1 MRPMKNFL
9 PAIALL
15 ISHVA
20 VAQNQ
25 ACPLNNDWSF
35 GNLTHWEAYTGNNI
49 NGNPAS
55 TVLYYDSSQGAPNG
69 TIGVRAIQEYNLP
82 SVNGIQIITANS
94 TDPYGNFP
102 TIPKVNSYQYRQTIK
117 LGSTSITHNSDGSS
131 GGGYVRGVSYLI
143 NVPPGPTTEPYTMT
157 YAYAMVLEN
166 GTHNSN
172 EQPLFKATLKVG
184 DSVITCASP
193 SYFLPTYGSRQN
205 IGALLD
211 SAAAKAAG
219 FYPSRLPSPN
229 PNPNGGGP
237 NAPHLYDVWA
247 KKWTEVTFDLG
258 PFRGRT
264 VSLTFE
270 TDNCVPGGHFA
281 YSYIALRNI
290 CGGLLINGDSVA
302 CQGITLTYS
311 VPALGGSTT
320 YQWQVPPDW
329 SIVSGA
335 DSSVM
340 QVKVGTDPGTVT
352 ANEKNSCANLTAAL
366 PVITALPTIGG
377 ALAGGTEV
385 CTGTNSATLTLT
397 GARGSVLT
405 WLASTN
411 NGATYTAV
419 GDTTYTYTATNLT
432 DTTLFRA
439 LVQNGESCAI
449 DTAAP
454 ALVQV
459 DPKSVGGSVS
469 PASMQF
475 CLNQTKDALLT
486 LTGNVGKATNWQ
498 SSPDNAIWTG
508 FAPPDTDSSWEVD
521 AALASNSYYRV
532 IVQSGVCP
540 PATSAPA
547 VVDIVNTP
555 FPQMT
560 YSPADTVI
568 CYNTPATL
576 NGDITVGTSYA
587 WHYSQPLTGVSN
599 SGTISSLPFA
609 FQATATPLTTSNYI
623 LNITNAGCPN
633 DLIDTFHIVVLQP
646 ILVTVSGYPDTSIVI
661 GQPLQLSAFSND
673 STQGGDTFTWTPST
687 GLDNPNVYDPVA
699 LFSEG
704 MDSVRYFI
712 TATSKFGCKGT
723 TDVLVKVFSTGPN
736 IFVPNAFTPG
746 GATNNIFRP
755 ITVGI
760 MKLDYFRV
768 YNRWGELVY
777 ATQTMGEGWDGRLNG
792 RIMDSGTYVWMVQ
805 GVSYTHKIVFHKGTM
820 VLIR

>member
-15 ISHVA
+15 IFHVA
-20 VAQNQ
+20 EAQNQ

-35 GNLTHWEAYTGNNI
+35 GNLTHWQAYTGNNL

-69 TIGVRAIQEYNLP
+69 TLGVRSIQEYQLP
-82 SVNGIQIITANS
+82 SVNGIQVITANS
-94 TDPYGNFP
+94 TDPYGAFP

-117 LGSTSITHNSDGSS
+117 LGSTSITHSSDGSS
-131 GGGYVRGVSYLI
+131 AGGYVRGVSYLI

-205 IGALLD
+205 IGAVLD

-219 FYPSRLPSPN
+219 FYPSKLASPN

-247 KKWTEVTFDLG
+247 KRWTEVTFDLG
-258 PFRGRT
+258 PYRGRQ

-290 CGGLLINGDSVA
+290 CGGLEINGDSVA

-311 VPALGGSTT
+311 VPALGGAT

-335 DSSVM
+335 DSSVL
-340 QVKVGTDPGTVT
+340 QVKVGTDPGTVK
-352 ANEKNSCANLTAAL
+352 ANEQNSCANLTATL
-366 PVITALPTIGG
+366 PVITALPTIAG
-377 ALAGGTEV
+377 ALNGSTEV

-397 GARGSVLT
+397 GARGGVLT

-454 ALVQV
+454 AVVDV

-469 PASMQF
+469 PASMLF
-475 CLNQTKDALLT
+475 CLAQTKDALLT
-486 LTGNVGKATNWQ
+486 LGGNVGKPTNWQ
-498 SSPDNAIWTG
+498 SSPDAATWTD
-508 FAPPDTDSSWEVD
+508 FAPPNPDSTWEVD
-521 AALASNSYYRV
+521 AGLASDTYYRV
-532 IVQSGVCP
+532 TVQSGVCP
-540 PATSAPA
+540 PASSSPA
-547 VVDIVNTP
+547 VVNIVNTL

-560 YSPADTVI
+560 YDPADTVI
-568 CYNTPATL
+568 CYNTPASL
-576 NGDITVGTSYA
+576 NGNITVGTSYA
-587 WHYSQPLTGVSN
+587 WHYSQPLTGVPN
-599 SGTISSLPFA
+599 SGTISPLPYS
-609 FQATATPLTTSNYI
+609 FQATATPLTTTNYI
-623 LNITNAGCPN
+623 LNVTNAGCPN

-673 STQGGDTFTWTPST
+673 STQGGDSFTWTPST
-687 GLDNPNVYDPVA
+687 GLDNPNIYDPVA
-699 LFSEG
+699 LFTEG
-704 MDSVRYFI
+704 MDSVRYFV
-712 TATSKFGCKGT
+712 TATNKLGCKGT

-746 GATNNIFRP
+746 GPSNNVFRP
-755 ITVGI
+755 IPVGI
-760 MKLDYFRV
+760 EKLDYFRV
-768 YNRWGELVY
+768 YNRWGQLVY
-777 ATQTMGEGWDGRLNG
+777 ATTTMGEGWDGRLNG
-792 RIMDSGTYVWMVQ
+792 QVMDSGTYVWLVQ
-805 GVSYTHKIVFHKGTM
+805 GVSYTGKIVYHKGTM

>member
-1 MRPMKNFL
+1 MRNFL

-15 ISHVA
+15 IFHVA
-20 VAQNQ
+20 VAQDQ
-25 ACPLNNDWSF
+25 SCPLNSNWSF
-35 GNLTHWEAYTGNNI
+35 GNLTHWEGYTGNNI
-49 NGNPAS
+49 QGNNKQ
-55 TVLYYDSSQGAPNG
+55 TKLYYDSSVGAPSG
-69 TIGVRAIQEYNLP
+69 TNGVRAIQEYQLP
-82 SVNGIQIITANS
+82 SVNGIQVINTQT
-94 TDPYGNFP
+94 TDPYGNFL
-102 TIPKVNSYQYRQTIK
+102 TIPKINGYQYTQTLK

-131 GGGYVRGVSYLI
+131 GGGYVRGVSMLI
-143 NVPPGPTTEPYTMT
+143 NVPPGPPTAPYTMT

-172 EQPLFKATLKVG
+172 EQPYFVTTLKVG

-193 SYFLPTYGSRQN
+193 SYYLPTFGSNQN

-219 FYPSRLPSPN
+219 FFPSRLPSPN

-247 KKWTEVTFDLG
+247 KNWTEVTFDLG
-258 PFRGRT
+258 PYRGRQVT
-264 VSLTFE
+264 LTFE

-281 YSYIALRNI
+281 YSYIALRNV
-290 CGGLLINGDSVA
+290 CGGLLISGDTVA
-302 CQGITLTYS
+302 CQGLTLTYS
-311 VPALGGSTT
+311 VPALTGAS

-329 SIVSGA
+329 SIISGS
-335 DSSVM
+335 DSSVV
-340 QVKVGTDPGTVT
+340 QVKVGTDPGSVT
-352 ANEKNSCANLTAAL
+352 AHEQNGCANLTATL
-366 PVITALPTIGG
+366 PVITALPTIAG
-377 ALAGGTEV
+377 ALIGATEV

-411 NGATYTAV
+411 NGATYAAL

-454 ALVQV
+454 ALVEV
-459 DPKSVGGSVS
+459 DPLSVGGAVS

-475 CLNQTKDALLT
+475 CLNQTKDALFT
-486 LTGNVGKATNWQ
+486 LTGNTGRPTNWQ
-498 SSPDNAIWTG
+498 SSPDNAAWTD
-508 FAPPDTDSSWEVD
+508 FAPPNPDSTWEVD
-521 AALASNSYYRV
+521 PGVTSNTYYRA

-540 PATSAPA
+540 AAASAPGL
-547 VVDIVNTP
+547 VNIVNTP

-560 YSPADTVI
+560 YSPADTAI

-576 NGDITVGTSYA
+576 NANITVGSSYA
-587 WHYSQPLTGVSN
+587 WSYSQPLSGGGN
-599 SGTISSLPFA
+599 GGTISSLPYSI
-609 FQATATPLTTSNYI
+609 QATATPQSTTNYI
-623 LNITNAGCPN
+623 LNVTNAGCPN

-673 STQGGDTFTWTPST
+673 TTQGGDSFSWSPST
-687 GLDNPNVYDPVA
+687 GLDNPNIFDPVA
-699 LFSEG
+699 EFTEG
-704 MDSVRYFI
+704 MDSVRYFV

-723 TDVLVKVFSTGPN
+723 TDVLVKVFSTKPD

-746 GATNNIFRP
+746 GATNSIFRP
-755 ITVGI
+755 IPVGI
-760 MKLDYFRV
+760 MKMDYFRV
-768 YNRWGELVY
+768 YNRWGQLVY
-777 ATQTMGEGWDGRLNG
+777 ATTTMGDGWDGRLNG
-792 RIMDSGTYVWMVQ
+792 QVMDSGTYVWMVQ
-805 GVSYTHKIVFHKGTM
+805 GVSFAGKIVFHKGTM